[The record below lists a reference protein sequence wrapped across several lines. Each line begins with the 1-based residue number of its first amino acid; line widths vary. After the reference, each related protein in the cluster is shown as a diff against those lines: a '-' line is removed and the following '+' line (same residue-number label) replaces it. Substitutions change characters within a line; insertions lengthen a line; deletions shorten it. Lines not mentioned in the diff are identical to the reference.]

1 MDTAIQ
7 QQRPGIRIDTKHSRA
22 ICDEIGWHL
31 RRTLAADYATLPHAL
46 AVLLDRFIDIDLAID
61 APPLAAKMDQMG
73 ASSGIG
79 RESANA

>member
-7 QQRPGIRIDTKHSRA
+7 QQRLGIQIDTKHSRA

-46 AVLLDRFIDIDLAID
+46 AALLDRFIDFDLAID
-61 APPLAAKMDQMG
+61 APSLAPAKEDICVPFEI
-73 ASSGIG
+73 A
-79 RESANA
+79 REPANA